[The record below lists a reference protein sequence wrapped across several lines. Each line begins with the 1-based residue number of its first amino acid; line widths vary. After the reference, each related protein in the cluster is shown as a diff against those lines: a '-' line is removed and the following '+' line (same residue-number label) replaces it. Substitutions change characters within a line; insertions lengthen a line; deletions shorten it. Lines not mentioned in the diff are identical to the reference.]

1 MSIDFDTT
9 FINSY
14 NAFIPVIH
22 NEKIINNDDDIITL
36 ELYHIPLVVDENATN
51 PEYIVDKL
59 GNLPVS
65 QLAQN
70 VKTYVSFD
78 INKETF
84 VQYIKNKYNFND
96 IIGITI
102 GEDENQQGSK
112 TISIACTRTYRNE
125 NVILLKSPLLIHII
139 NNVLYIVN

>member
-1 MSIDFDTT
+1 MYTFSHFESPLSSI
-9 FINSY
+9 
-14 NAFIPVIH
+14 PRV
-22 NEKIINNDDDIITL
+22 TL